1 MSDHWLG
8 QPERGSRIL
17 MQSLTWMT
25 LRAGRPV
32 TRWFLYPI
40 CLYFL
45 AFSGGTRRISRAYL
59 QRILGRPAGWR
70 DVFRHYHTFA
80 STIHDRV
87 YLLSGRQ
94 RYFDIRMEGES
105 VVRDYLEQ
113 KRGCILLGSH
123 MGSFEILRAHGL
135 FDRHLPI
142 TVVMHEAATSN
153 LNAVLHNLHPAIR
166 ARIIP
171 PGTPDTMLAVK
182 ERLDCGELV
191 GILGDRIFKGDRA
204 VTCRFLGE
212 PTPFPEGPFL
222 LAALLHAP
230 VVLFFGLYD
239 GGRRYT
245 IHFELV
251 ADAIPVD
258 RSRRS
263 DDLYPWIKQYVGRLE
278 HYCRLYPYNWF
289 NFYELSHD
297 TSPSTPRREPGVLV
311 PRQRE
316 Q

>member
-1 MSDHWLG
+1 MSDHWLN

-17 MQSLTWMT
+17 LQLLTWIT
-25 LRAGRPV
+25 LRLGRPV
-32 TRWFLYPI
+32 SRWFLYPI
-40 CLYFL
+40 CVYFMM
-45 AFSGGTRRISRAYL
+45 FSRGTRRVSNEYL
-59 QRILGRPAGWR
+59 ERILGRQAGWR
-70 DVFRHYHTFA
+70 DVFRHYHAFA

-87 YLLSGRQ
+87 YLLSGRH

-105 VVRDYLEQ
+105 ALQEYIEQ

-123 MGSFEILRAHGL
+123 LGSFEILRAYGL

-153 LNAVLHNLHPAIR
+153 LNAVLHSLHPEIR
-166 ARIIP
+166 THIIP

-191 GILGDRIFKGDRA
+191 GILGDRIFRGDRA
-204 VTCRFLGE
+204 VTCNFLGQ
-212 PTPFPEGPFL
+212 PTRFSEGPFL
-222 LAALLHAP
+222 LAALLRAP

-245 IHFELV
+245 IHFELL
-251 ADAIPVD
+251 ADTIPVG

-263 DDLYPWIKQYVGRLE
+263 DELRSWIEQYVGRLE

-289 NFYELSHD
+289 NFHGLSHD
-297 TSPSTPRREPGVLV
+297 TPPSNPRLEPGVLV
-311 PRQRE
+311 SRQRE